1 MILYSALA
9 RGDGFF
15 ERDLDG
21 RGDKHYCDDLDEIS
35 GQERDD
41 AGCQRGGK
49 GHLSLDH
56 EPCGS
61 ENVEDCSGENHGDE
75 HCGVFTSAGFI
86 SAKFVVEETCDKRH
100 RDVSDD
106 VAARDA
112 EGNANPSGPARK
124 DGNAYTA
131 EQYVDNLAESAELRT
146 EEDP

>member
-1 MILYSALA
+1 MRRIY
-9 RGDGFF
+9 
-15 ERDLDG
+15 E
-21 RGDKHYCDDLDEIS
+21 
-35 GQERDD
+35 
-41 AGCQRGGK
+41 
-49 GHLSLDH
+49 
-56 EPCGS
+56 
-61 ENVEDCSGENHGDE
+61 ENHGDE

>member
-1 MILYSALA
+1 MILNSALA
-9 RGDGFF
+9 RRDGFL

-21 RGDKHYCDDLDEIS
+21 RGDEHHCDDLDEIT